1 MNVAATLMNSPAA
14 SSGSPGSQ
22 AANSS
27 SPGGLDPQTTEKDFL
42 QLLVAQLQNQDP
54 LNPVDGTQ
62 FLSQITEINN
72 VEQLVQANQTLTTI
86 QTDLTANQAA
96 GTQPAGNQS

>member
-1 MNVAATLMNSPAA
+1 MNVAATLMNSSAA
-14 SSGSPGSQ
+14 SSSSPGS
-22 AANSS
+22 ANSS
-27 SPGGLDPQTTEKDFL
+27 SPGGLDPQTTEQDFL